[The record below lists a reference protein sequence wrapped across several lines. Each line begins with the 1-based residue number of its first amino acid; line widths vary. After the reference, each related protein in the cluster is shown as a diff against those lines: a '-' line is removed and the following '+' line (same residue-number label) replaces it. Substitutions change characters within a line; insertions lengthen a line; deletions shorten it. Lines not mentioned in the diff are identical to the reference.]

1 LRNGAPVFPA
11 HLKGCGNTLRPRRYY
26 HEQLEQTVA
35 VPILNTMPTM
45 NTVHLFFNCFLKAGR
60 FWLAMALLLPVTAT
74 AQAPTDVRGLPT
86 LAPLVNL
93 VTPAVVNVSVVT
105 RAPMEDNPLFRDPFF
120 RRFFNLPDRPQRQEQ
135 AAGSGVIVDAARGFI
150 LTNNHVIK
158 DAEQVIITLKD
169 RRQFPAKLVGTDP
182 GTDIAVLQISAPNLS
197 ALRIGDSDVLQV
209 GDYVMAIGNPFG
221 IGQTVTSGIVSALGR
236 SGLSVEGYEDFIQTD
251 ASINPGNSGGA
262 LVNLRGEL
270 IGINTAIIG
279 PAGGNVGI
287 GCAVPS
293 AMARAVMEQ
302 IVRHGEVRRGRL
314 GIEMADVTLDAQRK
328 LKLPSLDGALIAS
341 VEAGSPA
348 EKAGLRQGDIV
359 IALNGRPVRGPAE
372 LRARL
377 GLTPIGDDADM
388 TIVREG
394 GQQRIRARIAAPQ
407 PAGKGEALVVPQL
420 PGMRVVEI
428 ERGSPLYE
436 RLRGGGL
443 VVATV
448 EANSRALQAGFRPGD
463 IIYAVNRRRVQTVAE
478 FQNLLRAAQQVPSG
492 GSAERGYAVSLLRG
506 DFSMTIIIR

>member
-1 LRNGAPVFPA
+1 LKNPGVAPIFGCMPMIINNLLILKEFLR
-11 HLKGCGNTLRPRRYY
+11 RPR
-26 HEQLEQTVA
+26 L
-35 VPILNTMPTM
+35 
-45 NTVHLFFNCFLKAGR
+45 
-60 FWLAMALLLPVTAT
+60 WALLAALLPTLAC
-74 AQAPTDVRGLPT
+74 AQAPAETPRGLPT
-86 LAPLVNL
+86 LAPLVNQ
-93 VTPAVVNVSVVT
+93 VTPAVVNISVIT

-120 RRFFNLPDRPQRQEQ
+120 RRFFNLPDRPQRKEQ
-135 AAGSGVIVDAARGFI
+135 AAGSGVIVDAARGLI

-158 DAEQVIITLKD
+158 DAEGIIVTLKD
-169 RRQFPAKLVGTDP
+169 RRQFPAKLIGTDP
-182 GTDIAVLQISAPNLS
+182 GTDVAVLQISAANIT
-197 ALRIGDSDVLQV
+197 ALRIGDSDALQV
-209 GDYVMAIGNPFG
+209 GDYVLAIGNPFG

-287 GCAVPS
+287 GFAVPS

-302 IVRHGEVRRGRL
+302 IVRYGEVRRGRL
-314 GIEMADVTLDAQRK
+314 GIEMADVTPEVQRK
-328 LKLPSLDGALIAS
+328 LRLPSLDGALIAK
-341 VEAGSPA
+341 VDPGSPA
-348 EKAGLRQGDIV
+348 ERAGLREGDV
-359 IALNGRPVRGPAE
+359 VTALNGRTVRGFND

-377 GLTPIGDDADM
+377 GLTPVGEEVEM
-388 TIVREG
+388 NVVREG
-394 GQQRIRARIAAPQ
+394 GQQRIRTRIAAPQ
-407 PAGKGEALVVPQL
+407 PAGNGDTLAVPQL

-428 ERGSPLYE
+428 ERGSPLFE

-443 VVATV
+443 VVAAV

-478 FQNLLRAAQQVPSG
+478 FQGLLRN
-492 GSAERGYAVSLLRG
+492 AERGYAVSLLRG
-506 DFSMTIIIR
+506 DFSLTIIVR